1 MRLRVPE
8 LLAER
13 KMTAYAMHKASG
25 GRISLSMAY
34 RLAKGTFGM
43 ISADVLEALCDI
55 FGIED
60 PGPLFARRG
69 TPAPRRARG
78 RTSRGSAETR
88 RS

>member
-1 MRLRVPE
+1 MRLRVPQ

-60 PGPLFARRG
+60 PGPLFARKG
-69 TPAPRRARG
+69 APAPRRTRG
-78 RTSRGSAETR
+78 HTSRGPAHTPR
-88 RS
+88 R

>member
-34 RLAKGTFGM
+34 RLAKGTFGTL
-43 ISADVLEALCDI
+43 SGDVLEALCDI

-60 PGPLFARRG
+60 PGPLFLRERGARR
-69 TPAPRRARG
+69 PKPR
-78 RTSRGSAETR
+78 S
-88 RS
+88 

>member
-13 KMTAYAMHKASG
+13 NMTAYAMHKASG

-43 ISADVLEALCDI
+43 ISADVLEALCDV
-55 FGIED
+55 FDIED
-60 PGPLFARRG
+60 PGPLFTRRG
-69 TPAPRRARG
+69 TTVPRRAGG
-78 RTSRGSAETR
+78 RASRGAR
-88 RS
+88 KGPRS

>member
-8 LLAER
+8 LLADR
-13 KMTAYAMHKASG
+13 DMTAYAMHKASG

-43 ISADVLEALCDI
+43 ISAEVLEALCDI
-55 FGIED
+55 FDIGD
-60 PGPLFARRG
+60 PGPLLARG
-69 TPAPRRARG
+69 TSPARG
-78 RTSRGSAETR
+78 TRARTSRRSAQAR

>member
-34 RLAKGTFGM
+34 RLARGTFGM

-55 FGIED
+55 FDIQD
-60 PGPLFARRG
+60 PGPLLTRER
-69 TPAPRRARG
+69 PAGRRAGRSRKPRG
-78 RTSRGSAETR
+78 
-88 RS
+88 

>member
-34 RLAKGTFGM
+34 RLAKGTFGL
-43 ISADVLEALCDI
+43 ISADVLEALCDVFEI
-55 FGIED
+55 DD
-60 PGPLFARRG
+60 PGPLFVRNHAAARIPKRARQRRG
-69 TPAPRRARG
+69 
-78 RTSRGSAETR
+78 
-88 RS
+88 

>member
-8 LLAER
+8 LLADR
-13 KMTAYAMHKASG
+13 DMTAYAMHKASG
-25 GRISLSMAY
+25 GRIGLSMAY

-55 FGIED
+55 FDIDD
-60 PGPLFARRG
+60 PGPLFTRGDSPARG
-69 TPAPRRARG
+69 TRA
-78 RTSRGSAETR
+78 RTSRRSTRAR

>member
-34 RLAKGTFGM
+34 RLARGTFGM

-55 FGIED
+55 FDIQD
-60 PGPLFARRG
+60 PGPLLARER
-69 TPAPRRARG
+69 PAGRRAGRSRKPRG
-78 RTSRGSAETR
+78 
-88 RS
+88 

>member
-13 KMTAYAMHKASG
+13 KMTAYAMHKASS

-34 RLAKGTFGM
+34 RLARGTFGM

-55 FGIED
+55 FDIQD
-60 PGPLFARRG
+60 PGPLLARER
-69 TPAPRRARG
+69 PAGRRAGHSRKPRG
-78 RTSRGSAETR
+78 
-88 RS
+88 

>member
-8 LLAER
+8 LLAGR

-34 RLAKGTFGM
+34 RLAKGKFGT
-43 ISADVLEALCDI
+43 ISGDVLEALCDI

-60 PGPLFARRG
+60 PGPLFLRERGARR
-69 TPAPRRARG
+69 PKPR
-78 RTSRGSAETR
+78 S
-88 RS
+88 